1 MITLTILSILSVW
14 VSLGLFAKI
23 TGQECNLDIAERI
36 ATALEWIAGCL
47 NRVAAFLRA
56 GVEMYRTLL
65 GLDRETREASSGS

>member
-36 ATALEWIAGCL
+36 ATALEW
-47 NRVAAFLRA
+47 
-56 GVEMYRTLL
+56 YRTLL